1 MQRLFPALLVA
12 LAGLVSPA
20 GPAFAEAAQGALAQ
34 RAPSPAAAQLA
45 QGAPAP
51 TQQRAP
57 APPAQRAPAPPPT
70 QVSPAPPSA
79 TEVVPRSAR
88 AAPAPPA
95 QATSAPPA
103 QRPPASASASA
114 SPAASAPAAQVAS
127 APSAQPAPAQA
138 ASAPPAQPA
147 PSQATSAPPA
157 TAQLAPAPLASAPAQ
172 RSAEPAAAQAASPPP
187 AQLAAEPPPPEP
199 PPPVQPPIVHVAPSP
214 SPARSAAAQ
223 VVLAPAPPAPAADQ
237 GEPRAPDPQPPP
249 PAAEQ
254 PEARVELLGRTVF
267 AIRVHRGSLSPP
279 ERAREAAKV
288 LERAAQEKQVPEV
301 RIDEQAGVAVI
312 YVGESPLIHLGPEDA
327 VAAGNTTVS
336 VHAAAIAAT
345 VRDVLAKE
353 HSRSRLATSVF
364 SFSLL
369 VFSGLIALLLLRK
382 VGELVERARAW
393 VAEHPERLPA
403 LHVRGIE
410 MLRPAASQG
419 ALSVALGAAGILVRL
434 GIAYIWILFALSL
447 FESTRNY
454 SQKLTGF
461 VLAPMS
467 ELMGRIA
474 RSVPVLVLAILA
486 TLAVIVLIRFV
497 GLFFGSVSRGETS
510 LGWLPSD
517 LAVATGV
524 LVRFGIVVAGLLL
537 AAPLITGTDEGAI
550 TRVGFVVLTSAGLA
564 STPLIAS
571 AVVGLS
577 VIYGRRL
584 RVGDVADV
592 GGRSGRVRELTLIE
606 ARLEDED
613 GCVVRVPH
621 LLSLFHPTRVR
632 GRPPLVTVEISVDPS
647 ADLDRVRELLLKTGS
662 SLGSRARAALV
673 AIDEGGAHFRA
684 TMACDGDDVRSRWLT
699 AAAQALVAAGIPL
712 GRAPSSSAGA
722 ARRAPPDRGA
732 AS

>member
-1 MQRLFPALLVA
+1 MASF
-12 LAGLVSPA
+12 
-20 GPAFAEAAQGALAQ
+20 E
-34 RAPSPAAAQLA
+34 
-45 QGAPAP
+45 P
-51 TQQRAP
+51 TQL
-57 APPAQRAPAPPPT
+57 APPPDSSVQPPLV
-70 QVSPAPPSA
+70 QVLP
-79 TEVVPRSAR
+79 
-88 AAPAPPA
+88 PPA
-95 QATSAPPA
+95 E
-103 QRPPASASASA
+103 
-114 SPAASAPAAQVAS
+114 
-127 APSAQPAPAQA
+127 APSA
-138 ASAPPAQPA
+138 S
-147 PSQATSAPPA
+147 
-157 TAQLAPAPLASAPAQ
+157 
-172 RSAEPAAAQAASPPP
+172 
-187 AQLAAEPPPPEP
+187 
-199 PPPVQPPIVHVAPSP
+199 
-214 SPARSAAAQ
+214 AQ
-223 VVLAPAPPAPAADQ
+223 VVLAPAPVARPPAPPPAPVAPTSAPVAPPAPAVDQ
-237 GEPRAPDPQPPP
+237 GEPVAPDPQPSPP
-249 PAAEQ
+249 VVEQ

-267 AIRVHRGSLSPP
+267 ALRVHRGSLSPP
-279 ERAREAAKV
+279 ERAREAARV
-288 LERAAQEKQVPEV
+288 LERAAQEKAVPEV
-301 RIDEQAGVAVI
+301 RVDEQDGVAVV
-312 YVGESPLIHLGPEDA
+312 YVGDRPLVHLGPEDA
-327 VAAGNTTVS
+327 AAAGHTTVAG
-336 VHAAAIAAT
+336 HAAAVAGT

-353 HSRSRLATSVF
+353 QSRSRLATSVF

-382 VGELVERARAW
+382 VGELVERGRAW

-419 ALSVALGAAGILVRL
+419 ALSVALGAAGVLVRL

-447 FESTRNY
+447 FASTRGT
-454 SQKLTGF
+454 SEKLTGF

-524 LVRFGIVVAGLLL
+524 LVRFGILVAALLL
-537 AAPLITGTDEGAI
+537 AAPLITGTDEGAF
-550 TRVGFVVLTSAGLA
+550 TRIGFVVLAAAGLA

-571 AVVGLS
+571 AAVGLS

-584 RVGDVADV
+584 RVGDIADV
-592 GGRSGRVRELTLIE
+592 GGRAGRVRELTLFE

-621 LLSLFHPTRVR
+621 LLSLFHPTRIR
-632 GRPPLVTVEISVDPS
+632 GRPPVVSVEISVDPA

-662 SLGSRARAALV
+662 GLGSRARAALV

-699 AAAQALVAAGIPL
+699 AVAQALVAADIPL
-712 GRAPSSSAGA
+712 GRAPASSGG
-722 ARRAPPDRGA
+722 ARRAAPAPAPAPADRSA

>member
-20 GPAFAEAAQGALAQ
+20 GPAFAEAAPGALAQ
-34 RAPSPAAAQLA
+34 LSPSPLSPSPLA

-51 TQQRAP
+51 PSQQRAS
-57 APPAQRAPAPPPT
+57 PPPPQRAPV
-70 QVSPAPPSA
+70 VSASPSA
-79 TEVVPRSAR
+79 TQVAPRSGQVTPALP
-88 AAPAPPA
+88 APASSAP
-95 QATSAPPA
+95 SAPPA
-103 QRPPASASASA
+103 PASASA
-114 SPAASAPAAQVAS
+114 PG
-127 APSAQPAPAQA
+127 QA
-138 ASAPPAQPA
+138 ASAPPAPV
-147 PSQATSAPPA
+147 TSAPPA
-157 TAQLAPAPLASAPAQ
+157 PLAPAQVASTPAPLAPALESAEVASAAPLASAP
-172 RSAEPAAAQAASPPP
+172 PPVPPP
-187 AQLAAEPPPPEP
+187 L
-199 PPPVQPPIVHVAPSP
+199 VHVAPSP
-214 SPARSAAAQ
+214 VPAPSPVAQ
-223 VVLAPAPPAPAADQ
+223 VVLAPARPARPVPAPAPAASSADP
-237 GEPRAPDPQPPP
+237 GEPPAPDPQPPP

-267 AIRVHRGSLSPP
+267 AVRVHRGSLSPP

-301 RIDEQAGVAVI
+301 RVDERAGVAIV

-327 VAAGNTTVS
+327 VAAGNATVS
-336 VHAAAIAAT
+336 VHAAAVAAT

-353 HSRSRLATSVF
+353 QSRSRLATSVF

-382 VGELVERARAW
+382 VGELVERSRAW

-434 GIAYIWILFALSL
+434 GIAYIWILFTLSL

-467 ELMGRIA
+467 DLMGRIA

-486 TLAVIVLIRFV
+486 TLAVIVVIRFV

-524 LVRFGIVVAGLLL
+524 LVRFGILVAALLL
-537 AAPLITGTDEGAI
+537 AAPLITGTDEGPI
-550 TRVGFVVLTSAGLA
+550 TRVGFVVLASAGLA
-564 STPLIAS
+564 GTPLIAS
-571 AVVGLS
+571 AAVGLS
-577 VIYGRRL
+577 VIFGRRL

-592 GGRSGRVRELTLIE
+592 GGRSGRVRELTLLE

-632 GRPPLVTVEISVDPS
+632 GRPPLVTLEISVDPS
-647 ADLDRVRELLLKTGS
+647 ADLERVRELLLKTGS
-662 SLGSRARAALV
+662 GLGSRARAALV
-673 AIDEGGAHFRA
+673 AIDDGGAHFRA

-699 AAAQALVAAGIPL
+699 AVAQALLAAGIRL
-712 GRAPSSSAGA
+712 GRAPVPSGA
-722 ARRAPPDRGA
+722 APRSAPQDRGA